1 MDYTLHLDHHDYS
14 TFEELQAITMKSPA
28 IDTEFAQDLLREFED
43 FTLIDW
49 FSSENYHKYRRLEAL
64 HYAKHN
70 FDSAE
75 LLEEIYWAINL
86 DELKKIDITE
96 HVELLSV
103 SASIDL
109 QPKHEI
115 GNNEIIEV
123 DSAIPFVEVNAVF
136 RIKQGCDEPI
146 NFGLMYSNDK
156 IMSTTPRT
164 KLYFSE
170 PQDELNLSLGF
181 DVDMGTLDELPVF
194 LKVGALGRHRE
205 VFWKI
210 TLRRK
215 KNTI

>member
-1 MDYTLHLDHHDYS
+1 MPYTLHLDNRDYS
-14 TFEELQAITMKSPA
+14 TFAELQEMTLQFPA
-28 IDTEFAQDLLREFED
+28 IDTPFAQDVLHEFEE

-49 FSSENYHKYRRLEAL
+49 FCDENYHKYRRLEAL
-64 HYAKHN
+64 HYARHN
-70 FDSAE
+70 FDPTE

-86 DELKKIDITE
+86 DEQKQIDSRE

-103 SASIDL
+103 FTSIAS
-109 QPKHEI
+109 QPEQAI
-115 GNNEIIEV
+115 GNDEVIEV
-123 DSAIPFVEVNAVF
+123 DSTVSFMNVNAVF
-136 RIKQGCDEPI
+136 RIKQACDEPL
-146 NFGLMYSNDK
+146 NFGLVYCNDK

>member
-1 MDYTLHLDHHDYS
+1 MPYTLHLDNHDYS

-49 FSSENYHKYRRLEAL
+49 FSSENYQKYRRLEAL
-64 HYAKHN
+64 HYARKQ
-70 FDSAE
+70 FDPAE
-75 LLEEIYWAINL
+75 LLEEIYWVINL

-210 TLRRK
+210 TVRRK

>member
-1 MDYTLHLDHHDYS
+1 MDTIILGNTAYTTLKQ
-14 TFEELQAITMKSPA
+14 LQEMTTQFPA
-28 IDTEFAQDLLREFED
+28 IGTPFAQDLLREFEEFMLVEWLSD
-43 FTLIDW
+43 Q
-49 FSSENYHKYRRLEAL
+49 NYHKYRRLEAL